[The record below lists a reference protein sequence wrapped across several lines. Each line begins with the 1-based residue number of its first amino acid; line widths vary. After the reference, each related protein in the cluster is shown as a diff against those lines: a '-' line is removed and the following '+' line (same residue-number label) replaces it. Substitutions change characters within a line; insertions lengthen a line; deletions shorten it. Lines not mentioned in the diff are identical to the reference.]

1 MGYISIHRAVANFT
15 NLGVPIVILRLLV
28 YPSVLF
34 SKSSKL
40 ASSRVQIGRQLHSFI
55 ICNPQLILNSSTIK
69 KSLTNSTCAITVM
82 PWWVGWVGFSPVGI
96 WGWITFWPE
105 WHFSQRHFGQR
116 HFGQD
121 TFPLSISTW
130 FLKYRLSLDFFFNF
144 EISSL
149 KIQKINLI
157 SKLIFAGY
165 TGSKNQVRTRQKI
178 KFVLK

>member
-82 PWWVGWVGFSPVGI
+82 GGLGGLQPSWNLGLNHILARMTLQPE
-96 WGWITFWPE
+96 TLWPE
-105 WHFSQRHFGQR
+105 TLWPGH
-116 HFGQD
+116 
-121 TFPLSISTW
+121 FPLVYLHLI
-130 FLKYRLSLDFFFNF
+130 F
-144 EISSL
+144 EISTVTRFFFQFRNI
-149 KIQKINLI
+149 KFKN
-157 SKLIFAGY
+157 
-165 TGSKNQVRTRQKI
+165 SKNQFDFEIDFCRLHRQ
-178 KFVLK
+178 